1 MCRSCCCE
9 PKFPFKPCCIFRA
22 AAAMH
27 CCSVLQDALE
37 WALYVQELLL
47 WQPWPAR
54 LLALPGFRESA
65 ADANSRLPL
74 FRGPR

>member
-1 MCRSCCCE
+1 LYVNSG
-9 PKFPFKPCCIFRA
+9 PLLLLLLLHGA
-22 AAAMH
+22 A
-27 CCSVLQDALE
+27 SQDALE

-47 WQPWPAR
+47 WQPWSLR

-65 ADANSRLPL
+65 ADANTGLPL